1 MGMPWIT
8 ASPMSQRHEFVLLAS
23 QDGANVRHLCR
34 VFRISAKT
42 GYKWLQRFRQEGV
55 SGLAD
60 RSRRPRHSPQQS
72 AEAVAAAVIALRQK
86 HPAWGGRKLRR
97 RLQDLGEREVPA
109 ASTCTEIVRR
119 AQLLTPEAS
128 AQATPWQRFE
138 REQPNELWQ
147 TDYKGHFATQSGV
160 RCHPLAVLDDH
171 SRFNLVLTAET
182 NEQGG
187 TVQAALGAA
196 FAQYGL
202 PEALLCD
209 NGPPWGASDPTCP
222 YTTLTVWLL
231 RLGVRVLHGRPYHP
245 QTQGKQERFNRTLDD
260 ELLRQHTWR
269 DLAHCR
275 EQFAQFRH
283 CYNCERP
290 NDALQGDTPVSRYRP
305 SVRSLP
311 TQPPDIEY
319 PCGTHVVTLRQSGLL
334 TFGRQTWYVGKPFG
348 GLPIGLRPSPQ
359 ADGQWEVFF
368 SHHRL
373 GDIDLTSPQQPK
385 HTARSIYLP
394 SPSA

>member
-8 ASPMSQRHEFVLLAS
+8 ASPMSQRQEFVLLAT
-23 QDGANVRHLCR
+23 QVGANVRHLCR

-42 GYKWLQRFRQEGV
+42 GYKWLQRFRHEGI

-60 RSRRPRHSPQQS
+60 RSRRPKRSPKQCS
-72 AEAVAAAVIALRQK
+72 GPIAAAVIALRRR
-86 HPAWGGRKLRR
+86 HPTWGGRKLRR
-97 RLQDLGEREVPA
+97 RLQDLGERTVPA

-119 AQLLTPEAS
+119 AELIAPAAS
-128 AQATPWQRFE
+128 AHAPWQRFE
-138 REQPNELWQ
+138 RAQPNELWQ
-147 TDYKGHFATQSGV
+147 TDYKGHFATQCGG

-171 SRFNLVLTAET
+171 SRFNLVLAAER
-182 NEQGG
+182 NEQGR
-187 TVQAALGAA
+187 TVQAALSAA

-222 YTTLTVWLL
+222 YTALTVWLL

-245 QTQGKQERFNRTLDD
+245 QTQGKQERFNRTLEA

-275 EQFAQFRH
+275 EQFARFRH

-290 NDALQGDTPVSRYRP
+290 NDALQGATPISRYRP
-305 SVRSLP
+305 SVRPLP
-311 TQPPDIEY
+311 PQLPPIEY
-319 PCGTHVVTLRQSGLL
+319 PLGTQVVTLRRSGLL
-334 TFGRQTWYVGKPFG
+334 TFGGQTWYVGKAFG
-348 GLPIGLRPSPQ
+348 GLPIGLRPSAQ

-368 SHHRL
+368 CHHRL
-373 GDIDLTSPQQPK
+373 GHLDLISAREPK
-385 HTARSIYLP
+385 HTARSIYHP
-394 SPSA
+394 SLST

>member
-8 ASPMSQRHEFVLLAS
+8 ASPMSQRHEFVLLAT
-23 QDGANVRHLCR
+23 QAGANVRHLCR

-42 GYKWLQRFRQEGV
+42 GYKWLRRFREVGV

-60 RSRRPRHSPQQS
+60 RSRRPKRSPKKA
-72 AEAVAAAVIALRQK
+72 AEPVASAVIALRQK
-86 HPAWGGRKLRR
+86 HPTWGGRKLRR
-97 RLQDLGEREVPA
+97 RLQDLGERGVPA

-119 AQLLTPEAS
+119 AQLIAPEAS
-128 AQATPWQRFE
+128 EHATAWQRFE
-138 REQPNELWQ
+138 RAHPNELWQ
-147 TDYKGHFATQSGV
+147 TDYKGHFATQCGV

-171 SRFNLVLTAET
+171 SRFNLVLAAET

-187 TVQAALGAA
+187 TVQAALLAA
-196 FAQYGL
+196 FAHNGL

-209 NGPPWGASDPTCP
+209 NGPPWGAAAPTCP

-231 RLGVRVLHGRPYHP
+231 QLGVRVLHGRPYHP
-245 QTQGKQERFNRTLDD
+245 QTQGKQERFNRTLED

-275 EQFAQFRH
+275 EQFERFRH

-290 NDALQGDTPVSRYRP
+290 NDALQGATPVSRYQP
-305 SVRSLP
+305 SVRGLP
-311 TQPPDIEY
+311 PRLPSIDYPLGTQ
-319 PCGTHVVTLRQSGLL
+319 VVTLRRSGLL
-334 TFGRQTWYVGKPFG
+334 TFGGQTWYVGKPFG

-373 GDIDLTSPQQPK
+373 GCIDLTSPREPK
-385 HTARSIYLP
+385 HIYLSLP
-394 SPSA
+394 ST

>member
-8 ASPMSQRHEFVLLAS
+8 ASAMSQRHEFVLLAT
-23 QDGANVRHLCR
+23 QAGANVRHLCR

-42 GYKWLQRFRQEGV
+42 GYKWLQRFRREGV
-55 SGLAD
+55 GGLAD
-60 RSRRPRHSPQQS
+60 RSRRPRRSPRQCG
-72 AEAVAAAVIALRQK
+72 EVVTAAVVALRQE
-86 HPAWGGRKLRR
+86 HPTWGGRKLRR
-97 RLQDLGEREVPA
+97 RLRDLGQRSVPA

-119 AQLLTPEAS
+119 AQLLKPEAS
-128 AQATPWQRFE
+128 AAATPWQRFE
-138 REQPNELWQ
+138 RAQPNELWQ
-147 TDYKGHFATQSGV
+147 TDYKGHVATQSGT

-171 SRFNLVLTAET
+171 SRFNLVLSAEC
-182 NEQGG
+182 NEQGA
-187 TVQAALGAA
+187 TVQAALTAA
-196 FAQYGL
+196 FARYGL

-245 QTQGKQERFNRTLDD
+245 QTQGKQERFNRTLDE

-269 DLAHCR
+269 DLQHCR
-275 EQFAQFRH
+275 EQFARFRH

-290 NDALQGDTPVSRYRP
+290 NDALQGATPVSRYRP
-305 SVRSLP
+305 SVRPLP
-311 TQPPDIEY
+311 AQLPPLEY
-319 PCGTHVVTLRQSGLL
+319 PLGTDVVTLRQSGLL
-334 TFGRQTWYVGKPFG
+334 RFGGQTWYVGKPFG
-348 GLPIGLRPSPQ
+348 GLPIGLRPSAQ

-373 GDIDLTSPQQPK
+373 GQIDLTSIPRTN
-385 HTARSIYLP
+385 HTAIPIYP
-394 SPSA
+394 TSA